1 MALTLLTIEVFGN
14 LNKIKLISSLIFF
27 QINRQARENELFC
40 SQKKQLEDWILENK
54 NNNILRY
61 PEWGSYDKAK
71 RDKLYKTKV
80 KPHRQKIS
88 AKYDQIFRGLCYN
101 LITRYKNEIVEIVTH
116 NNYPPLNDSHL
127 VADAYATENC
137 VCDGRQQHIP
147 EVQIP
152 EDVAYPNENMEV
164 EVEVEEN
171 PVQQEVEVEE
181 NLSNEQRLLIR
192 HLKSKINN
200 RLFLYRHLIT
210 FDLNDLDTR
219 SRQSYEVVR
228 SAVQC
233 FNLSGSYTKEEVIS
247 SYRRLA

>member
-1 MALTLLTIEVFGN
+1 M
-14 LNKIKLISSLIFF
+14 
-27 QINRQARENELFC
+27 
-40 SQKKQLEDWILENK
+40 
-54 NNNILRY
+54 
-61 PEWGSYDKAK
+61 
-71 RDKLYKTKV
+71 
-80 KPHRQKIS
+80 
-88 AKYDQIFRGLCYN
+88 
-101 LITRYKNEIVEIVTH
+101 
-116 NNYPPLNDSHL
+116 
-127 VADAYATENC
+127 
-137 VCDGRQQHIP
+137 
-147 EVQIP
+147 QIP

-164 EVEVEEN
+164 EVEENPVQQEVEVEEN
-171 PVQQEVEVEE
+171 PVQEVEVEE

-247 SYRRLA
+247 SYRRLALEYHPDKVLIPEIFQSTNTVMSIINKFRKVLIKWLEII